1 MTWLRTTGQF
11 FLHEMMHTRIAD
23 GGVEPHIIDEY
34 VVAIPAGEKPGAN
47 DIKAYQGWFTTWPD

>member
-34 VVAIPAGEKPGAN
+34 VVAIPVSEKPVAN
-47 DIKAYQGWFTTWPD
+47 DIKGYQGWFTNWLD